1 MTRLPDLVGDS
12 NLETHFVSDNSL
24 ETIHIYHESDPTSR
38 RRVVARSEHWKRLRR
53 IGGGGYSTV
62 WLEEC
67 SQGSR
72 NGIKVRAVKQ
82 IETGG
87 RFNRIDFNRELET
100 IAKFSHPR
108 YQRCFVESFGW
119 YQSPEHLWIAMEY
132 LELGDLLD
140 YMDDRPR
147 IPESEAQEIT
157 FQILEGLEMMHR
169 NEFAHRDLKP
179 KNILIKSQPPERW
192 WIKIADFG
200 ISKRISE
207 SSAFSTTLKGTPGF
221 IAPELY
227 GFINYGSAYAT
238 DIWSLG
244 EISFQMLTKTPT
256 FKPIARLSLYAH
268 GREEFPMS
276 VLQDTGVSKPGM
288 DFVRLLMAPEPDSR
302 LTSEQAIQHPW
313 IKHLSEMPLLPRA
326 PALFESLVLAEAAPI
341 QPMETARGNADE
353 GEESSTVRPSE
364 EVRNQT
370 PGQRKYQ
377 HAIQS
382 QRAAE
387 GEACH
392 EAGTSESQSSLPRQG
407 NALSIRSTNSKQE
420 SSDAMSFSQPTPSSE
435 EYSEQWWTNHLKKAG
450 LVSSDS
456 KEEAVVQASNGK
468 ETSIIKRS
476 AYNPFGLLSD
486 LVNGLHQH
494 RVVNET
500 NIIPADG
507 SLKQGSF
514 QGDLIDLAG
523 RKRNDNTKSHQVE
536 NQERPS
542 HSSNQEND
550 VRYLADSLMS
560 CPGLPDGH
568 EHNLGDLVSSH
579 TARPSFKHSHS
590 ADGAGRSLLSLPID
604 EFAHAS
610 TPDPRVNPQKHTR
623 SRTHSNDLKAGPSQ
637 QETEDESRDPS
648 RGIVALPLIR
658 TDDDAHG
665 RSLMGFKRT
674 SIGANGVVDRIAAGL
689 RFRGSTILNEKR
701 FLPHSDDIK
710 FQFSLHV
717 GAKHRR
723 QISFCP
729 RNLRLVTASGEP
741 NGVEF
746 WDVSSRRR
754 LFAESLFKSNS
765 RITISSTGNLFAATS
780 GDRLT
785 IWNSLDGSSTNI
797 TSTEDLRNPQF
808 SHDSSLLAAMS
819 KQKKLHLWRVRYTE
833 KDFCAV
839 KLEKHRTLCFDDH
852 VIAFAF
858 QMKRDRIAVTL
869 NNAIK
874 IRGVSDSQDDIDG
887 TYHFD
892 PSVMG
897 KSFKPKKSNIDRGL
911 VAAISANGRVAAQS
925 EPDGII
931 GSILFIRDLTNR
943 ADNRSHKFLVS
954 PVIQNMVFSSGGE
967 ILATSTKNRDVI
979 LWDVFGGSNYLA
991 WRTVTRV
998 QLLEC
1003 FSRIKVIFLPLVPA
1017 AKILSFGGRIAVLS
1031 I

>member
-1 MTRLPDLVGDS
+1 
-12 NLETHFVSDNSL
+12 
-24 ETIHIYHESDPTSR
+24 
-38 RRVVARSEHWKRLRR
+38 
-53 IGGGGYSTV
+53 
-62 WLEEC
+62 
-67 SQGSR
+67 
-72 NGIKVRAVKQ
+72 
-82 IETGG
+82 
-87 RFNRIDFNRELET
+87 
-100 IAKFSHPR
+100 
-108 YQRCFVESFGW
+108 
-119 YQSPEHLWIAMEY
+119 
-132 LELGDLLD
+132 
-140 YMDDRPR
+140 
-147 IPESEAQEIT
+147 
-157 FQILEGLEMMHR
+157 
-169 NEFAHRDLKP
+169 
-179 KNILIKSQPPERW
+179 
-192 WIKIADFG
+192 
-200 ISKRISE
+200 
-207 SSAFSTTLKGTPGF
+207 
-221 IAPELY
+221 
-227 GFINYGSAYAT
+227 
-238 DIWSLG
+238 
-244 EISFQMLTKTPT
+244 MLTKTPT

-268 GREEFPMS
+268 RREEFPTS
-276 VLQDTGVSKPGM
+276 VLEDIGVSKPGM
-288 DFVRLLMAPEPDSR
+288 DFVRSLMAPDPDTR

-341 QPMETARGNADE
+341 QPMGTARGNEDE

-370 PGQRKYQ
+370 SGQRKDQ
-377 HAIQS
+377 RAIQS
-382 QRAAE
+382 QVAAE
-387 GEACH
+387 DEASH
-392 EAGTSESQSSLPRQG
+392 EAGTSESQSALPRQE

-420 SSDAMSFSQPTPSSE
+420 SSDATSLSQPTPSSE

-450 LVSSDS
+450 LLSSDS
-456 KEEAVVQASNGK
+456 KEEAVLQASNGK
-468 ETSIIKRS
+468 ETSTVKKS
-476 AYNPFGLLSD
+476 AYNPFGPLSN
-486 LVNGLHQH
+486 LVNGLNQHQL
-494 RVVNET
+494 VNEA
-500 NIIPADG
+500 NIIPADLDIEWDSPE
-507 SLKQGSF
+507 SLNQGSF

-523 RKRNDNTKSHQVE
+523 RKRSDNTKSHQVE
-536 NQERPS
+536 NQERS
-542 HSSNQEND
+542 SISSNQEND
-550 VRYLADSLMS
+550 LRYLADSLMTS
-560 CPGLPDGH
+560 PGLPDGH
-568 EHNLGDLVSSH
+568 KRNLGDLVSSH
-579 TARPSFKHSHS
+579 NVRPSFKHSHS
-590 ADGAGRSLLSLPID
+590 ADGAGRSLQSWSRD
-604 EFAHAS
+604 KFAHTS
-610 TPDPRVNPQKHTR
+610 TPGPRVKPQKHTR
-623 SRTHSNDLKAGPSQ
+623 PRAYSNDLKSEPSQ

-658 TDDDAHG
+658 CDDDAHG
-665 RSLMGFKRT
+665 RSLMGFRRT

-689 RFRGSTILNEKR
+689 RFKGGSTIFNEKR
-701 FLPHSDDIK
+701 FLPPSDDIK

-729 RNLRLVTASGEP
+729 RNLRLVTASSEP

-765 RITISSTGNLFAATS
+765 SIAISSTGNLFAATS

-785 IWNSLDGSSTNI
+785 IWNSFDGSSTNI

-808 SHDSSLLAAMS
+808 SHDSTLLAAMS
-819 KQKKLHLWRVRYTE
+819 KQRKLHLWRVRYTE
-833 KDFCAV
+833 EDSCAV
-839 KLEKHRTLCFDDH
+839 KLEKHRTLCFDEH

-943 ADNRSHKFLVS
+943 ADKRCHKFLVS

-979 LWDVFGGSNYLA
+979 LWDVFGGKQLSRLENCHPSSITGMFLA
-991 WRTVTRV
+991 NKGDLLATCSSSEDIKFWGTDRSVEWLIRKGDEGR
-998 QLLEC
+998 QL
-1003 FSRIKVIFLPLVPA
+1003 FRGSQ
-1017 AKILSFGGRIAVLS
+1017 
-1031 I
+1031 